1 MSASSDQVALRVT
14 CPSLRS
20 HEAAAADALA
30 GGRKRGDPRQYR
42 ICTDGL
48 IPNLLCSTTA
58 ISIDVYAVELTALQF
73 SDLRVT
79 HGHGAENAGETKL

>member
-1 MSASSDQVALRVT
+1 MSASSDQVASRLT
-14 CPSLRS
+14 CPCLRS
-20 HEAAAADALA
+20 HEAVAADAA
-30 GGRKRGDPRQYR
+30 SAPGISSEPEQYR
-42 ICTDGL
+42 ICTDRL

-58 ISIDVYAVELTALQF
+58 ILINVYALELTAPQF

>member
-1 MSASSDQVALRVT
+1 MSASSDQVASRVT

-20 HEAAAADALA
+20 HEAAADAVA
-30 GGRKRGDPRQYR
+30 AHRISREPEQHR
-42 ICTDGL
+42 ICTDRL

-58 ISIDVYAVELTALQF
+58 ILIEVYVVELTAPQF

>member
-1 MSASSDQVALRVT
+1 MKPCSGSDEAL
-14 CPSLRS
+14 
-20 HEAAAADALA
+20 AADAVA
-30 GGRKRGDPRQYR
+30 AHRTGREPEQHR
-42 ICTDGL
+42 ICTDRL

-58 ISIDVYAVELTALQF
+58 ILIEVYVVELTAPQF

>member
-1 MSASSDQVALRVT
+1 MSASSDQVASRVT

-20 HEAAAADALA
+20 HEAVVADAVA
-30 GGRKRGDPRQYR
+30 AHR
-42 ICTDGL
+42 ISREPEQHRIFTDRL

-58 ISIDVYAVELTALQF
+58 ILVEVYVVELTAPQS
-73 SDLRVT
+73 SDHRMT

>member
-1 MSASSDQVALRVT
+1 MKPCSGSD
-14 CPSLRS
+14 
-20 HEAAAADALA
+20 EALA
-30 GGRKRGDPRQYR
+30 AVAAHRTGRQPEQHR
-42 ICTDGL
+42 ICTDRL

-58 ISIDVYAVELTALQF
+58 ILIDVCAVELTASQF

>member
-1 MSASSDQVALRVT
+1 M
-14 CPSLRS
+14 
-20 HEAAAADALA
+20 AADAVAAHGTSGSPSNIAL
-30 GGRKRGDPRQYR
+30 
-42 ICTDGL
+42 CTDRL

-58 ISIDVYAVELTALQF
+58 ILIEVYVVELTAPQF

>member
-1 MSASSDQVALRVT
+1 MKP
-14 CPSLRS
+14 CLRS
-20 HEAAAADALA
+20 DEALAADAVA
-30 GGRKRGDPRQYR
+30 AHRTSKEPEQDR
-42 ICTDGL
+42 ICTERL

-58 ISIDVYAVELTALQF
+58 ILIEVYVVELTAPQF